1 MDHVLGEIASPKGPD
16 HALDMAEIII
26 AGSVIEPPEEY
37 LAKDLYLQK
46 LEADFGIKARLGRCG
61 ISLCTRPSLGFLA
74 GRPTALCFPEDGS
87 KPWILMVRHGFFHT
101 SQYPM

>member
-16 HALDMAEIII
+16 HAVDTAEMII
-26 AGSVIEPPEEY
+26 AGTVVEPPEEW

-46 LEADFGIKARLGRCG
+46 LEADFGIKTRLGRCG
-61 ISLCTRPSLGFLA
+61 VSICTRPSLGFLA

-87 KPWILMVRHGFFHT
+87 KPWILLVSIEFFTLTT
-101 SQYPM
+101 S